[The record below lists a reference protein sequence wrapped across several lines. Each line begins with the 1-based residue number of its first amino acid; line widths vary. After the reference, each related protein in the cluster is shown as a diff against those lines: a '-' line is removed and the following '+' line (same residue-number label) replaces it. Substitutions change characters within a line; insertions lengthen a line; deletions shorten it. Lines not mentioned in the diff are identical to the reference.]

1 MRGGTT
7 AGLPTTGLLE
17 LLERPRVEPTLRWPP
32 LLGLTGR
39 SILVEPVSH
48 SLSKGVDARVAGR
61 LGRRFRLLIT
71 DALEVTVWVEGARV
85 WCQFD
90 RSRLVVGR
98 RLPQGV
104 RCAFADV
111 CPARLGDVIVVG
123 DSASGVWSDGNA
135 AHLIIE
141 ASGGVGEDGVWNLV
155 MLSTCA
161 FK

>member
-32 LLGLTGR
+32 LLRLTGR
-39 SILVEPVSH
+39 SILVEPIAH
-48 SLSKGVDARVAGR
+48 SLSKGVDARVA
-61 LGRRFRLLIT
+61 GRRFRLLIT
-71 DALEVTVWVEGARV
+71 DALEVTVWVESARV
-85 WCQFD
+85 RCQFD
-90 RSRLVVGR
+90 GSRLVVGR
-98 RLPQGV
+98 GLPQGV
-104 RCAFADV
+104 RGAFADV

-123 DSASGVWSDGNA
+123 DGTSGVWSDGTA

-141 ASGGVGEDGVWNLV
+141 ASGGVSEDGVWNFV